1 MKKKLLSLLLALA
14 MCLSLSVPA
23 FATVSPQHIMTS
35 AQAQQYEADTIAFA
49 EVGWDINL
57 FEIYSIS
64 DDNVF
69 RYKYTMPNNV
79 VNYIEIHCS
88 GNDIVL
94 DFYEEQKHDVVRF
107 TDTGVYLDDV
117 FYPYTPATRARCEEY
132 SYSPPWGN
140 VNDTYIYRPSMYEI
154 HNMTLPRNLASYTAT
169 ALCAVVGAVLFAAN
183 PTIPI
188 AIRNAILLNPLSDL
202 IERAVE
208 HPLYSGAYL
217 SYCVEYYE
225 HEDSYSLDRLYRCE
239 ALFFSCEECP
249 DKSDPDYSEG
259 IPCTYYYRNYFF

>member
-14 MCLSLSVPA
+14 MCLSLNVPA

-64 DDNVF
+64 DD
-69 RYKYTMPNNV
+69 
-79 VNYIEIHCS
+79 
-88 GNDIVL
+88 
-94 DFYEEQKHDVVRF
+94 
-107 TDTGVYLDDV
+107 
-117 FYPYTPATRARCEEY
+117 
-132 SYSPPWGN
+132 
-140 VNDTYIYRPSMYEI
+140 YEI
-154 HNMTLPRNLASYTAT
+154 HTMTLPRNLASYTAA

-202 IERAVE
+202 IESAVE

>member
-14 MCLSLSVPA
+14 MCLSLSVSA

-64 DDNVF
+64 DDNIF

-107 TDTGVYLDDV
+107 T
-117 FYPYTPATRARCEEY
+117 
-132 SYSPPWGN
+132 
-140 VNDTYIYRPSMYEI
+140 
-154 HNMTLPRNLASYTAT
+154 
-169 ALCAVVGAVLFAAN
+169 
-183 PTIPI
+183 
-188 AIRNAILLNPLSDL
+188 
-202 IERAVE
+202 
-208 HPLYSGAYL
+208 
-217 SYCVEYYE
+217 
-225 HEDSYSLDRLYRCE
+225 
-239 ALFFSCEECP
+239 
-249 DKSDPDYSEG
+249 EG
-259 IPCTYYYRNYFF
+259 SVPNSV